1 MLGGRGR
8 IDIESYIGSDEINQM
23 IQASSE
29 IKNQVLTTTSNTL
42 DMKKSCISTWSSPF
56 SNLSERFQIGY
67 PAL

>member
-1 MLGGRGR
+1 MFHPQSALIVHKIMLGGRGR

-42 DMKKSCISTWSSPF
+42 DMKKSCIST
-56 SNLSERFQIGY
+56 
-67 PAL
+67 